1 MVHYSI
7 GERKKN
13 PIVLSKLVSGL
24 QIKIEVRDSYVGTFL
39 VWTKNKDICKY
50 TPALLLIISMV
61 WIWEWDYWRCW
72 VGESYKEVHW
82 NMKEN
87 ETL

>member
-39 VWTKNKDICKY
+39 V
-50 TPALLLIISMV
+50 
-61 WIWEWDYWRCW
+61 
-72 VGESYKEVHW
+72 
-82 NMKEN
+82 
-87 ETL
+87 